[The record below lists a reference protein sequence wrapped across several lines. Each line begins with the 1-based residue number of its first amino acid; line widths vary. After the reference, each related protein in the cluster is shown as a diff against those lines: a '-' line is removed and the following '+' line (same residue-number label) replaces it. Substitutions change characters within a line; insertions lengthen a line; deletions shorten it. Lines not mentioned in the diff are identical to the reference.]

1 MTRKR
6 DRGEDDDQGRSAK
19 PTKSFEP
26 TIMDQLRPNFV
37 RSGDIPPGA
46 IRILVDHIA
55 RLPSSSHVWKFVK
68 KYEKNGFMNSV
79 LIVKLISEVKRTQS
93 HTTTHNTQHTTQ
105 QDSTQ
110 HNTSQDK
117 VRADALRAA
126 TAIAKEIYA
135 GPTVFQPECPADVP
149 QMVAAVDGIHRFFA
163 WCIMHSRALKGE
175 ADDDAWGDDSKVPI
189 KIYNEFTDIDMLKT
203 CSLVRNP
210 NPLVTFRSSTHVCT
224 HTVCPDPRRRGD
236 AEQDAQLPRLPD
248 VHHFLLDV
256 PGEAGTQQGE

>member
-79 LIVKLISEVKRTQS
+79 LIVKLISKVKRTQS

-110 HNTSQDK
+110 HITGQSEGGCTAWRHCYRQGNIRRTDSLPTRVPGRCTTNGGRRRRDSSIYRM
-117 VRADALRAA
+117 VHHALTGTERRSRRRRV
-126 TAIAKEIYA
+126 
-135 GPTVFQPECPADVP
+135 GRRQQSSHQNLQRV
-149 QMVAAVDGIHRFFA
+149 HRHRHA
-163 WCIMHSRALKGE
+163 E
-175 ADDDAWGDDSKVPI
+175 
-189 KIYNEFTDIDMLKT
+189 DMLLGTKPKPPCHISFIHARVHT
-203 CSLVRNP
+203 PCLS
-210 NPLVTFRSSTHVCT
+210 RSS
-224 HTVCPDPRRRGD
+224 PKRRC
-236 AEQDAQLPRLPD
+236 
-248 VHHFLLDV
+248 
-256 PGEAGTQQGE
+256 